1 MTGTGREPPDE
12 SVPSHIPRD
21 PERIGPYR
29 ILQRIGEGGMGVV
42 YEAEQS
48 EPVRRRVALKVMQ
61 PGLDNAQIFARFE
74 IEQQA
79 LAVMSHP
86 GIAKVLAA
94 GVAETGRPYFVME
107 LVRGL
112 PLTTYC
118 DGRKLS
124 TRARLELFVQVCHAV
139 QHAHQKGVI
148 HRDLKPSNVLV
159 TEAEGSPAPKIIDFG
174 IAKAVGQQ
182 LTERTLVTEWGSA
195 IGTAAY
201 MSPEQADSSALDV
214 DTRSDVYS
222 LGVILYEVLVGH
234 LPVDPQEMGVHQ
246 YLACLATGETN
257 APAPSA
263 RFHRLGTNRAQVAE
277 LRQTDV
283 QRLGRELGGDL
294 DWIVMKAVDPDRS
307 RRYESASAL
316 ATDIQRHLA
325 DEPVLARPPSATYL
339 FRKFVRRHRG
349 SVVAAGVAVAALA
362 ASAVVSTAG
371 LVRAT
376 RAERRAQSEADAAR
390 QVTDFLVGLF
400 RVSDPGE
407 ARGNAVTAR
416 EILDQGARQVQV
428 ELASQ
433 PALQGR
439 LMHTMGT
446 VYQALGLYDAA
457 RPLLTDAL
465 EVRTQALG
473 PTDPTVTESMEGLG
487 KLEVAKGNFTAADS
501 LLRGALAIRERSA
514 GPGDPAI
521 AATLA
526 DLAGLRYKQGRP
538 VDAESL
544 YTRALAID
552 ARAGSDDLEHARHL
566 LGLGVV
572 YWGQQRFADA
582 ESPMRRALE
591 IQERVLGPDHPDVAR
606 TVNNLG
612 ALSWTLN
619 RYADALP
626 LYERTRAI
634 FEKTLGPTHPNLAS
648 LLSNLGETYWKL
660 NRYGEAEP
668 LFRRALAIKQQALAP
683 GNPSLAITLNSL
695 AGLLRDQGRYQGAEP
710 LYRQALAIREKAF
723 GPGNPDVVETL
734 KDYAELLRRAGRNH
748 EAQVME
754 TRALARP

>member
-124 TRARLELFVQVCHAV
+124 TRARLELFVQVCHAI

-182 LTERTLVTEWGSA
+182 LTDRTLVTEWGSA

-349 SVVAAGVAVAALA
+349 SVVAAGVAGAALA

-457 RPLLTDAL
+457 RPLLENLVEADDSFLRFQIISALNKIHQRHPGVEFDEHTVEAALAAEVLSYYRTYQIRYSLDELNPNTSMIRPVHGSMDQQIERIFRLLKLLLPKYDLENVHRGLRSKDRKDHANAL
-465 EVRTQALG
+465 EFLDSALKPQIRRLIVPLLDSEVSVFERIDLATKLLG
-473 PTDPTVTESMEGLG
+473 SKIDGHREALPFLIESGDPWLRSC
-487 KLEVAKGNFTAADS
+487 AAYMI
-501 LLRGALAIRERSA
+501 GAL
-514 GPGDPAI
+514 
-521 AATLA
+521 
-526 DLAGLRYKQGRP
+526 DLK
-538 VDAESL
+538 
-544 YTRALAID
+544 
-552 ARAGSDDLEHARHL
+552 DLESHL
-566 LGLGVV
+566 DLWV
-572 YWGQQRFADA
+572 QDQD
-582 ESPMRRALE
+582 P
-591 IQERVLGPDHPDVAR
+591 VL
-606 TVNNLG
+606 
-612 ALSWTLN
+612 
-619 RYADALP
+619 
-626 LYERTRAI
+626 
-634 FEKTLGPTHPNLAS
+634 
-648 LLSNLGETYWKL
+648 
-660 NRYGEAEP
+660 
-668 LFRRALAIKQQALAP
+668 
-683 GNPSLAITLNSL
+683 
-695 AGLLRDQGRYQGAEP
+695 
-710 LYRQALAIREKAF
+710 REKAEKAKRKLE
-723 GPGNPDVVETL
+723 DVKTPEHFEGSQL
-734 KDYAELLRRAGRNH
+734 
-748 EAQVME
+748 
-754 TRALARP
+754 PS